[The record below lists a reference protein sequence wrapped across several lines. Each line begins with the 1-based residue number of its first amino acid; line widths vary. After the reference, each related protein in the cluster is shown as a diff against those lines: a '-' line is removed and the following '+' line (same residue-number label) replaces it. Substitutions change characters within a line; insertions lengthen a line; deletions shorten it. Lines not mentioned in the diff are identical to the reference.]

1 MWLGLLQYIDMILK
15 LKKYFNRLDKNI
27 QNNKKSKALMVTI
40 LLLLVFVGYSLYG
53 LLFHSPAV
61 LSDEGGYLTKALA
74 FSGVRID
81 FASSWQGGYPILISP
96 IFRLFSDPNIEWRL
110 VLEANAVMWTIS
122 AALLFYVLRRFFPKK
137 SNLTVALA
145 VVVSL
150 IFPGCVSMTALAYAT
165 SAFVMVLMMSLVA
178 LIKSKFEFNWYLI
191 IFALLAGYLFWIHP
205 TGIVFILA
213 VIIYFIARGIFYG
226 NFKKYLIPIVIML
239 AVALVYFMIM
249 RPWFNHIMTPIGV
262 PARNHYDDF
271 SVRFALRFTHSWYWI
286 EVLGVFMGQIS
297 YLLIST
303 FGIVELGVYWVFSGI
318 GKGIKQ
324 RANNIMSDMP
334 RSILAIIILSIVGV
348 SIMSAIYFPADQVP
362 FTQDQWL
369 YGRYVEMYVL
379 PLIGVGLLSEWKLRP
394 ILWSAGFVLLNG
406 ILLSFIVNSSN
417 TYLYAYMPGKVD
429 TGLIFVFWPAV
440 FSGIVSSLTLGACY
454 LALFT
459 IGCLGI
465 LFVGYAISKNKKRLL
480 ILLLLISLLALHDQ
494 VLQHAGSE
502 NTYRGYFGFVELTT
516 KNYKKGS
523 CVGFSDKLT
532 DYESY
537 RLNYIRFYLHEYNV
551 ERMNP
556 TGWLNKCDGPYLTY
570 DVKFVEGLNNVKI
583 IAKDKLTGL
592 YIVMRDKDVSSLK
605 LPKKS
610 EYFEYVM
617 SNRYGCKVKGCLD
630 WNAYSGDPSLT
641 QIGEYQNGALHT
653 TGREGYL
660 FIGPKVAVDEGT
672 YRIKMKLHISK
683 PDTFSRLKIT
693 SDDGKII
700 HRLVVFRKSSDNPEY
715 IFQLTKAIDDLQI
728 MLYVG
733 EDADITLSSYQG
745 TEIRNIGL
753 DD

>member
-1 MWLGLLQYIDMILK
+1 MIVK
-15 LKKYFNRLDKNI
+15 LKKYFNHLDENI
-27 QNNKKSKALMVTI
+27 QNNKKSKALMI
-40 LLLLVFVGYSLYG
+40 AALLFLVFVGYSLYG
-53 LLFHSPAV
+53 LQFHSPAV

-110 VLEANAVMWTIS
+110 VLEANAIMWTIS

-145 VVVSL
+145 VAVSL

-165 SAFVMVLMMSLVA
+165 SAFVMVLMMALVA
-178 LIKSKFEFNWYLI
+178 LIKSDFEFNWYLI
-191 IFALLAGYLFWIHP
+191 IFALLSGYLFWIHP
-205 TGIVFILA
+205 TGIIFILA
-213 VIIYFIARGIFYG
+213 VIIYFIARGCLYG
-226 NFKKYLIPIVIML
+226 NFKKYLIPIAIML
-239 AVALVYFMIM
+239 AIALFYLLVM

-262 PARNHYDDF
+262 PPRNHYDDF
-271 SVRFALRFTHSWYWI
+271 SVRFALRFTRSSYWVG
-286 EVLGVFMGQIS
+286 VLGVLMGQIS
-297 YLLIST
+297 FLLIST
-303 FGIVELGVYWVFSGI
+303 FGVAEFGAYWLFSGK
-318 GKGIKQ
+318 GRGIKQ
-324 RANNIMSDMP
+324 RFKNIMSDMP
-334 RSILAIIILSIVGV
+334 KSILAIIALTIIGV
-348 SIMSAIYFPADQVP
+348 SVMVAVYFPAEVIP

-406 ILLSFIVNSSN
+406 ILLSLIINSSN
-417 TYLYAYMPGKVD
+417 TYLSSYIQGKVD
-429 TGLIFVFWPAV
+429 TGLIIIFWPAV
-440 FSGIVSSLTLGACY
+440 FSGIIPSLALGTCY
-454 LALFT
+454 LVLFT

-465 LFVGYAISKNKKRLL
+465 LFVGYAISKNKKGLL

-494 VLQHAGSE
+494 VVEHVGSE
-502 NTYRGYFGFVELTT
+502 NSYRGYSAFVELTMN
-516 KNYKKGS
+516 NYKKGS

-537 RLNYIRFYLHEYNV
+537 RLNYIRFYLHQYNV
-551 ERMNP
+551 ERMNS
-556 TGWLNKCDGPYLTY
+556 TEWLNKCNGPYLTY

-583 IAKDKLTGL
+583 IAKDGL
-592 YIVMRDKDVSSLK
+592 SGFYIVMQNKDISSLK
-605 LPKKS
+605 LAKES
-610 EYFEYVM
+610 HHFEYVM
-617 SNRYGCKVKGCLD
+617 SNRHGCKVDGCLD
-630 WNAYSGDPSLT
+630 WNASSGDPSLT
-641 QIGEYQNGALHT
+641 NVGEYQNGALHT

-660 FIGPKVAVDEGT
+660 FIGSEVAVDGGT

-683 PDTFSRLKIT
+683 SDTISRLKIT

-700 HRLVVFRKSSDNPEY
+700 HRLVIFNKTSDNPEY
-715 IFQLTKAIDDLQI
+715 IFQLGKAVDDLQI

-733 EDADITLSSYQG
+733 KDADITLSSYQG
-745 TEIRNIGL
+745 TEISRSDL
-753 DD
+753 DN